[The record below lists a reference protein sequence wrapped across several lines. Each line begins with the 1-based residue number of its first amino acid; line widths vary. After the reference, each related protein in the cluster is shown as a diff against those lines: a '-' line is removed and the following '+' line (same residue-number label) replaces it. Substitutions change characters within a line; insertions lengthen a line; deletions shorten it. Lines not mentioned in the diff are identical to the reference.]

1 MNYRKQ
7 KLPPRRERQSVERTT
22 LSERRMER
30 RQILVVT
37 NGKKTEPNYFNAFKT
52 LLPKG
57 TLEPFIVEFREGNQR
72 QVVECAIAK
81 HAELKYDEVWVV
93 LDVEDIEQPHNRF
106 VEALNLAGNDIK
118 VVYSNRQM
126 EVWFFFHFP
135 RGRAVDESLQR
146 GKTIEKLNECLFSVG
161 FQEDYKK
168 SGHLFNLL
176 FKRGDEQEAVK
187 HAENVLKLAKKK
199 FPGEEWKYNP
209 STTVHHLVQKLREM
223 IEPE

>member
-1 MNYRKQ
+1 MNYRKEKQ
-7 KLPPRRERQSVERTT
+7 PPRRERQSVERTA
-22 LSERRMER
+22 LSERKKER

-57 TLEPFIVEFREGNQR
+57 TLEPFIVEFREGNQK
-72 QVVECAIAK
+72 QVVECAVVK
-81 HAELKYDEVWVV
+81 HAKRKYDEVWAV
-93 LDVEDIEQPHNRF
+93 LDVEDLELSLNRF

-135 RGRAVDESLQR
+135 QGRAVDESLQQ

-161 FQEDYKK
+161 FQGEYKK
-168 SGHLFNLL
+168 SGRLFNILFNL
-176 FKRGDEQEAVK
+176 GDEQAAVK
-187 HAENVLKLAKKK
+187 HAENVLELAKKK

-209 STTVHHLVQKLREM
+209 STTVHHLVRKLREM
-223 IEPE
+223 IEPD